1 MPRLIYRIPKYR
13 HHKRSGLAVVTIDGR
28 DHYLGKHGSNESRAM
43 YRRLIAE
50 WNASGR
56 RSMPADSTD
65 GLTLVELIARYWRF
79 CQTYY
84 TKNGELT
91 SEVGSVAESMKP
103 LRELYGRLPAA
114 EFGPL
119 KLKTVREEMIKKG
132 WARTTVNGRIQR
144 IRKMFKWAVEN
155 EILKSDKYE
164 ALRAV
169 AGLRKGRTTAR
180 EPKRVLPVN
189 EDHVQAILPH
199 VSDQVSAMICLQ
211 LLTGMRSG
219 EVTIMRGIDIDM
231 SAEVWQYR
239 PSHHKTEHHE
249 VERLIPLGPRAQELI
264 RPFLNRDLSAYLFS
278 PAEAEV
284 VRLVERHAARKT
296 PLSCGNRPGSTRKRR
311 RRRPARDRYDTD
323 TYRRAISRGCDV
335 AFPAPTG
342 LTANEIEAWQRDH
355 RFHPHQLR
363 HTAATQ
369 IRRTH
374 GLEAAKCILGHTNI
388 ETTQIYAEVNQ
399 AQATSIMAQVG

>member
-1 MPRLIYRIPKYR
+1 
-13 HHKRSGLAVVTIDGR
+13 
-28 DHYLGKHGSNESRAM
+28 M

-56 RSMPADSTD
+56 RSMPADPND

-84 TKNGELT
+84 TKNGEPT
-91 SEVGSVAESMKP
+91 SEVPCVAESMRP
-103 LRELYGRLPAA
+103 LRELYGRLPAS

-155 EILKSDKYE
+155 EILTADKYE

-169 AGLRKGRTTAR
+169 AGLRKGRSAAR
-180 EPKRVLPVN
+180 EPRRVQPVAEN
-189 EDHVQAILPH
+189 HVEAILAH
-199 VSDQVSAMICLQ
+199 VSDQVAAMIRLQ

-219 EVTIMRGIDIDM
+219 EVTIMRGIDLDM
-231 SAEVWQYR
+231 SGEVWNYR
-239 PSHHKTEHHE
+239 PAYHKTEHHE
-249 VERLIPLGPRAQELI
+249 VERLIPLGPRAQQVI
-264 RPFLNRDLSAYLFS
+264 HPFLNRDLSAYLFS
-278 PAEAEV
+278 PSEAEA
-284 VRLVERHAARKT
+284 VRLKNRHAARTT
-296 PLSCGNRPGSTRKRR
+296 PMSCGNRPGSSRKRR
-311 RRRPARDRYDTD
+311 RTRPARDRYDTNS
-323 TYRRAISRGCDV
+323 YRRAICRGCDV
-335 AFPAPTG
+335 AFPAPEG
-342 LTANEIEAWQRDH
+342 MLAKDIAAWQKDH

-369 IRRTH
+369 IRRKY
-374 GLEAAKCILGHTNI
+374 GLEAAKCILGHSNI

-399 AQATSIMAQVG
+399 VQATRIMAEVG